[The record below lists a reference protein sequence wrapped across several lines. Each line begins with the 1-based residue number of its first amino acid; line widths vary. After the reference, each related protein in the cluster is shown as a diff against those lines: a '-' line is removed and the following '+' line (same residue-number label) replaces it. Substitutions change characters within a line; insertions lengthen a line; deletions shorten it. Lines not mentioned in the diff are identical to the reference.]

1 MKTYHATNNQEL
13 KEIIK
18 GYGDWAGLF
27 TSENIALT
35 ANGDYG
41 DYIYT
46 VEFETICDKSDIEEY
61 LENNPAFLEKHPNF
75 VVDCDHSLDGYG
87 NDKDVDVNYF
97 ENQKL
102 RALIALELGFDAVE
116 ENDGWLVVNGKVEFL
131 GHRKSEEVETEIEEN
146 W

>member
-18 GYGDWAGLF
+18 GHGDYAGIF
-27 TSENIALT
+27 TQNLIHA
-35 ANGDYG
+35 AMGDYG
-41 DYIYT
+41 DYIYAVT
-46 VEFETICDKSDIEEY
+46 CETILRTDEIEEY
-61 LENNPAFLEKHPNF
+61 LENNPAFLEQYPNF
-75 VVDCDHSLDGYG
+75 VADFDCPIE
-87 NDKDVDVNYF
+87 NDDVYF

-102 RALIALELGFDAVE
+102 RALIAIELGFDAVE
-116 ENDGWLVVNGKVEFL
+116 ENDGWLVVNGNVEFL

>member
-18 GYGDWAGLF
+18 GHGDYAGIF
-27 TSENIALT
+27 TSENISLT

-41 DYIYT
+41 DYIYQVT
-46 VEFETICDKSDIEEY
+46 FDSICAKSDIEEY
-61 LENNPAFLEKHPNF
+61 LDNNPEFLVEHPKF
-75 VVDCDHSLDGYG
+75 LIDCDYCLDNYG
-87 NDKDVDVNYF
+87 LNNDVDSIYF

-102 RALIALELGFDAVE
+102 RALIAIELGFDAVE

-131 GHRKSEEVETEIEEN
+131 GHRKSAEVENEIEEN
-146 W
+146 

>member
-18 GYGDWAGLF
+18 GHGDYAGIF
-27 TSENIALT
+27 TSENISLT

-41 DYIYT
+41 DYIYQ
-46 VEFETICDKSDIEEY
+46 VSFDSICEKSDIEEY
-61 LENNPAFLEKHPNF
+61 LDNNPEFLIAHPDF
-75 VVDCDHSLDGYG
+75 IADCD
-87 NDKDVDVNYF
+87 NDAEQDIIYF

-102 RALIALELGFDAVE
+102 RALIAIELGFDAVE

-131 GHRKSEEVETEIEEN
+131 GHRNSEVVETEIEEN

>member
-61 LENNPAFLEKHPNF
+61 LENNPAFLENF

>member
-18 GYGDWAGLF
+18 GHGDYAGLF

-46 VEFETICDKSDIEEY
+46 IEFDSICDKSDIEKY
-61 LENNPAFLEKHPNF
+61 LENNPEFLVAHPEF
-75 VVDCDHSLDGYG
+75 IVDCDDAEQ
-87 NDKDVDVNYF
+87 DDTYF
-97 ENQKL
+97 ANQKL
-102 RALIALELGFDAVE
+102 RALIAIELGFDAVE
-116 ENDGWLVVNGKVEFL
+116 ENDGWLVVNGNVEFL